1 MTLALV
7 VLVSVMEAVQAPVL
21 TRSLSCSLPHAACTI
36 SKHGKGLF
44 CIVSRTIVVT
54 HIVDIFCVSIDLL
67 HPFQGFI
74 VQLHHVRLK
83 AFPVAG
89 LLDCFQF
96 FVPTSGMGPYLE
108 TCLDYNPG
116 PKWSSK
122 AVAQSV
128 KLRKNTCWLLWH
140 TLFLDSLDQQLNLEC
155 FWKGLAIK
163 HTAYCLQLRSKGKNM
178 PKFQVSAQSRV

>member
-1 MTLALV
+1 MCQSKNLKKKSLKCHDTSTCGARICDGGCLGSCTHLLTL
-7 VLVSVMEAVQAPVL
+7 VLS
-21 TRSLSCSLPHAACTI
+21 PHAACTI

-67 HPFQGFI
+67 HPFQGFV

-163 HTAYCLQLRSKGKNM
+163 HTAYCL
-178 PKFQVSAQSRV
+178 